1 MVRKSIATV
10 ILLLIF
16 AVFLPSVSA
25 QTSVTH
31 EFSIQAYASTTVMVS
46 FAYADNVTKSDV
58 YCANR
63 SLWRIETTP
72 ISVTFTTDAVDIFY
86 FSITINYNIET
97 NQTLLIDVYSG
108 SQRAHTGGKLN
119 VAANSV
125 TLNFE
130 IITAQEPHYPTAEEL
145 VGLIMERYPSRQ
157 DFQDWVNYQREQMN
171 IVQQNLVT
179 MWVVVGLNAC
189 TSIAAIIIVLYKP
202 RRRERE

>member
-1 MVRKSIATV
+1 MARKAILIIA
-10 ILLLIF
+10 LLLF
-16 AVFLPSVSA
+16 AFLPLA
-25 QTSVTH
+25 NAGENVTH
-31 EFSIQAYASTTVMVS
+31 EFSIEAYASTTVIVS
-46 FAYADNVTKSDV
+46 FAYADNITKSDV
-58 YCANR
+58 YSANR
-63 SLWRIETTP
+63 SIWRLETTP
-72 ISVTFTTDAVDIFY
+72 ISVTFVTDAVDVFH
-86 FSITINYNIET
+86 FSITIYYNILT

-130 IITAQEPHYPTAEEL
+130 IITSQEPHYPTAEEL
-145 VGLIMERYPSRQ
+145 VARIMERYPSRQ

-189 TSIAAIIIVLYKP
+189 TAVAAVIVVLYGP